1 MKYNIDKKENS
12 TAVVTIE
19 VDSDSFKKGLEF
31 AYKKIKN
38 RINVPGFR
46 KGKASMAMV
55 EKLYGVEIFF
65 EDAVNYCIPTAYD
78 TFVDENKELDIV
90 SRPEIELDDVSKGGF
105 SFKATVATKPPV
117 TLGEYK
123 NVTVA
128 VKRPEV
134 KEEELEARIKT
145 ELDKSARIIPL
156 EDKEEA
162 KLGDICVIDYE
173 GFVDD
178 IAFEGGKGE
187 AHPLELGSNSFIPGF
202 EDQLIGVK
210 TGEHKDINV
219 TFPEQYHSQELAG
232 KAAVFKCYV
241 QEIKRKEVPELD
253 DELVQDISE
262 FETVEEYKTDLR
274 KKLEEQKE
282 TEFKKEK
289 ENLVME
295 QVSENATVEL
305 PDLMVSTQTDNMLDE
320 HFRNISRYGLD
331 PQKYMEL
338 TGMTMDKMRETMK
351 EEAIKRSK
359 LRLVL
364 EEICKVENIQAGDDE
379 VEEHLKTM
387 AESYKMELDKL
398 KEMMKEDNFD
408 SIREEIKIEKTVDM
422 LSDSATVVEPKEE
435 TEE

>member
-19 VDSDSFKKGLEF
+19 VDADSFKKGLEF

-156 EDKEEA
+156 ENGEEA

-219 TFPEQYHSQELAG
+219 TFPEQYHSKELAG

-262 FETVEEYKTDLR
+262 FENVEEYKADLR

-295 QVSENATVEL
+295 KVADNATVDL

-408 SIREEIKIEKTVDM
+408 SIREEIKIEKTVNM

>member
-1 MKYNIDKKENS
+1 MKYSIDKKDNN

-19 VDSDSFKKGLEF
+19 VDTDSFDEGLQA

-46 KGKASMAMV
+46 KGKASKKMI

-65 EDAVNYCIPTAYD
+65 EDAVNYCIPKAYD
-78 TFVDENKELDIV
+78 KFIDEEKELDIV
-90 SRPEIELDDVSKGGF
+90 SRPEIELDDVTKEGF

-123 NVTVA
+123 GVTIEL
-128 VKRPEV
+128 KETEV
-134 KEEELEARIKT
+134 TEEEIEQRIKT
-145 ELDKSARIIPL
+145 DIDKSARIIPL
-156 EDKEEA
+156 EEGEEA
-162 KLGDICVIDYE
+162 KTGDICVIDYE

-178 IAFEGGKGE
+178 VAFEGGKGE

-202 EDQLIGVK
+202 EEQLVGAKIG
-210 TGEHKDINV
+210 EDRDINV
-219 TFPEQYHSQELAG
+219 TFPEKYHSKDLAG
-232 KAAVFKCYV
+232 KAAVFKCHV
-241 QEIKRKEVPELD
+241 HEIKRKEVPQLD

-262 FETVEEYKTDLR
+262 FDTVDEYKADIL
-274 KKLEEQKE
+274 KKLKEQKE
-282 TEFKKEK
+282 IEFNKQK

-295 QVSENATVEL
+295 KVAENATVDL
-305 PDLMVSTQTDNMLDE
+305 PELMVSTQTDNLLDE

-338 TGMTMDKMRETMK
+338 TGMTMDQMRVTMK
-351 EEAIKRSK
+351 EEAQKRSK

-364 EEICKVENIQAGDDE
+364 EEICKTENIQASDEE
-379 VEEHLKTM
+379 VEEQLKKM
-387 AESYKMELDKL
+387 ADSYKMDLDKL
-398 KEMMKEDNFD
+398 KEMMKEDGFE
-408 SIREEIKIEKTVDM
+408 SIKEEIKIEKTVDM
-422 LSDSATVVEPKEE
+422 LRDAAKVVEPKEE

>member
-1 MKYNIDKKENS
+1 MKYSIDKKDNN

-19 VDSDSFKKGLEF
+19 VDTDSFDEGLQA

-46 KGKASMAMV
+46 KGKASKKMI

-65 EDAVNYCIPTAYD
+65 EDAVNYCIPKAYD
-78 TFVDENKELDIV
+78 TFIEEEKELEIV
-90 SRPEIELDDVSKGGF
+90 SRPEIELDDVTKDGF

-123 NVTVA
+123 GITVGLKETEVT
-128 VKRPEV
+128 
-134 KEEELEARIKT
+134 EEEIEQRIKT
-145 ELDKSARIIPL
+145 DIDKSARIIPL
-156 EDKEEA
+156 EEGEEA

-178 IAFEGGKGE
+178 VAFEGGKGE
-187 AHPLELGSNSFIPGF
+187 THPLELGSNSFIPGF
-202 EDQLIGVK
+202 EEQLVGVK
-210 TGEHKDINV
+210 IGEDRDINV
-219 TFPEQYHSQELAG
+219 TFPEKYHSQDLAG
-232 KAAVFKCYV
+232 KAAVFKCHV
-241 QEIKRKEVPELD
+241 HEIKRKEVPELD

-262 FETVEEYKTDLR
+262 FETVDEYKADIL
-274 KKLEEQKE
+274 KKLKEQKE
-282 TEFKKEK
+282 VEFNKQK

-295 QVSENATVEL
+295 KVAENATVEL
-305 PDLMVSTQTDNMLDE
+305 PDLMVSTQTDNLLDE

-351 EEAIKRSK
+351 EEAQKRSK

-364 EEICKVENIQAGDDE
+364 EEICKTENIQASDEE
-379 VEEHLKTM
+379 VEEQLKKM
-387 AESYKMELDKL
+387 ADSYKMELDKL
-398 KEMMKEDNFD
+398 KEMMKEDGFE
-408 SIREEIKIEKTVDM
+408 SIKEEIKIEKTVDM
-422 LSDSATVVEPKEE
+422 LRDSAKVVEPKEE

>member
-1 MKYNIDKKENS
+1 MKYSIDKKDNN

-19 VDSDSFKKGLEF
+19 VDTDSFDEGLQA

-46 KGKASMAMV
+46 KGKAGKKMI

-65 EDAVNYCIPTAYD
+65 EDAVNYCIPKAYD
-78 TFVDENKELDIV
+78 KFIDEEKELDIV
-90 SRPEIELDDVSKGGF
+90 SRPEIELDDVTKEGF

-123 NVTVA
+123 GVTIEL
-128 VKRPEV
+128 KETEV
-134 KEEELEARIKT
+134 TEEEIEQRIKT
-145 ELDKSARIIPL
+145 DIDKSARIIPL
-156 EDKEEA
+156 EEGEEA
-162 KLGDICVIDYE
+162 KTGDICVIDYE

-178 IAFEGGKGE
+178 VAFEGGKGE

-202 EDQLIGVK
+202 EEQLVGAKIG
-210 TGEHKDINV
+210 EDRDINV
-219 TFPEQYHSQELAG
+219 TFPEKYHSKDLAG
-232 KAAVFKCYV
+232 KAAVFKCHV
-241 QEIKRKEVPELD
+241 HEIKRKEVPQLD

-262 FETVEEYKTDLR
+262 FDTVDEYKADIL
-274 KKLEEQKE
+274 KKLKEQKE
-282 TEFKKEK
+282 IEFNKQK

-295 QVSENATVEL
+295 KVAENATVDL
-305 PDLMVSTQTDNMLDE
+305 PELMVSTQTDNLLDE

-338 TGMTMDKMRETMK
+338 TGMTMDQMRVTMK
-351 EEAIKRSK
+351 EEAQKRSK

-364 EEICKVENIQAGDDE
+364 EEICKTENIQASDEE
-379 VEEHLKTM
+379 VEEQLKKM
-387 AESYKMELDKL
+387 ADSYKMDLDKL
-398 KEMMKEDNFD
+398 KEMMKEDSFE
-408 SIREEIKIEKTVDM
+408 SIKEEIKIEKTVDM
-422 LSDSATVVEPKEE
+422 LRDAAKVVEPKEE

>member
-1 MKYNIDKKENS
+1 MKYSIDKKENS

-19 VDSDSFKKGLEF
+19 VDSDSFKKGLEV
-31 AYKKIKN
+31 AYKKVKN

-46 KGKASMAMV
+46 KGKASMSMI
-55 EKLYGVEIFF
+55 EKLYGSEIFF
-65 EDAVNYCIPTAYD
+65 EDAVNYCIPIAYD
-78 TFVDENKELDIV
+78 KFVDENKELEIA
-90 SRPEIELDDVSKGGF
+90 SRPEIALEDVSKEGF

-123 NVTVA
+123 DITVA
-128 VKRPEV
+128 LKEPVV
-134 KEEELEARIKT
+134 MEEEIDAKIKV
-145 ELDKSARIIPL
+145 EIDKSARIIPL
-156 EDKEEA
+156 EEGEEA

-178 IAFEGGKGE
+178 VAFEGGKGE

-202 EDQLIGVK
+202 EDQLVGAKI
-210 TGEHKDINV
+210 GEHKDVNV
-219 TFPEQYHSQELAG
+219 TFPKEYHSKELAG

-241 QEIKRKEVPELD
+241 QEIKRKEVPELN

-262 FETVEEYKTDLR
+262 FDTVDEYKADV
-274 KKLEEQKE
+274 KEKLEEQKKA
-282 TEFKKEK
+282 EFNKQKED
-289 ENLVME
+289 LVME
-295 QVSENATVEL
+295 KISENARVEL
-305 PDLMVSTQTDNMLDE
+305 PELMVSTQTDNLLDE

-364 EEICKVENIQAGDDE
+364 EEIAKAEDIQVSDEDVED
-379 VEEHLKTM
+379 HLKKLS
-387 AESYKMELDKL
+387 ESYKMELDKL
-398 KEMMKEDNFD
+398 KEMLKDDNYD
-408 SIREEIKIEKTVDM
+408 SIKDEIKIEKTVNM
-422 LSDSATVVEPKEE
+422 LRDSAKVVEPEKE